1 MQLDHLTISVRSLER
16 SLPYY
21 AVLLPLLGFQRRSE
35 NTWHNG
41 AGFFFQFRQAKDGT
55 PDYDRYGVGMNHL
68 GFPAPDA
75 ATVTR
80 VRRSMMD
87 AGFDAPDIQDLDGAI
102 ALFMKDPD
110 GIRFELTY
118 YPPGSS
124 VVD

>member
-1 MQLDHLTISVRSLER
+1 MQLDHVTISVRSLER

-21 AVLLPLLGFQRRSE
+21 AALLPLLGFQRRNE

-41 AGFFFQFRQAKDGT
+41 AGFSFQFRQAKDGT

-75 ATVTR
+75 ETVMR
-80 VRRSMMD
+80 VRKAMLD
-87 AGFDAPDIQDLDGAI
+87 AGFAAPDTQNLDGAL

-118 YPPGSS
+118 YLPGTS

>member
-1 MQLDHLTISVRSLER
+1 MRLDHVTISVRSLER

-35 NTWHNG
+35 NTWHDG
-41 AGFFFQFRQAKDGT
+41 AGFFFQFRQAREGT
-55 PDYDRYGVGMNHL
+55 PDYDRYGVGLNHL
-68 GFPAPDA
+68 GFPAADA
-75 ATVTR
+75 QTVSF
-80 VRRSMMD
+80 VRQAMRD
-87 AGFDAPDIQDLDGAI
+87 AGFAVPDLQNLDGAI

-118 YPPGSS
+118 YPPGTS

>member
-1 MQLDHLTISVRSLER
+1 MQLDHVTISVRSLKR

-21 AVLLPLLGFQRRSE
+21 AALLPLLGFQRRNE

-41 AGFFFQFRQAKDGT
+41 AGFFFQFREAKDGT
-55 PDYDRYGVGMNHL
+55 PNYDRYGVGMNHL
-68 GFPAPDA
+68 GFPAPNA
-75 ATVTR
+75 ETVTS
-80 VRRSMMD
+80 VRNAMLD
-87 AGFDAPDIQDLDGAI
+87 AGFAAPDIQNLDGAI

-118 YPPGSS
+118 YPPGAS

>member
-1 MQLDHLTISVRSLER
+1 
-16 SLPYY
+16 
-21 AVLLPLLGFQRRSE
+21 LLPLLGFERRSE

-41 AGFFFQFRQAKDGT
+41 AGFFFQFRQAKDDT

-75 ATVTR
+75 ETVTN
-80 VRRSMMD
+80 VRKAMLD
-87 AGFDAPDIQDLDGAI
+87 AGFAVPDIQNLDGAI

-118 YPPGSS
+118 YPPGAS

>member
-1 MQLDHLTISVRSLER
+1 MHLDHVTISVRSLEK

-21 AVLLPLLGFQRRSE
+21 AALLPLLGFQRRSE

-41 AGFFFQFRQAKDGT
+41 AGFFFQFRQAKPGT
-55 PDYDRYGVGMNHL
+55 PDYDLYGVGMNHL

-75 ATVTR
+75 ETVSR
-80 VRRSMMD
+80 IRQAMLD
-87 AGFDAPDIQDLDGAI
+87 AGHAAPEIQNLDGAI

-110 GIRFELTY
+110 GIRFELTW
-118 YPPGSS
+118 YPPGTS

>member
-1 MQLDHLTISVRSLER
+1 MRLDHVTISVRSLQA

-21 AVLLPLLGFQRRSE
+21 ATLLPLLGFQRRGE
-35 NTWHNG
+35 NVWHDG

-75 ATVTR
+75 ATVSR
-80 VRRSMMD
+80 VRQAMLD
-87 AGFDAPDIQDLDGAI
+87 AGFAAPQIQDIDGAI

-118 YPPGSS
+118 YPPGSN

>member
-1 MQLDHLTISVRSLER
+1 MHLDHVTISVRSLER

-21 AVLLPLLGFQRRSE
+21 AALLPLLGFQQRSE
-35 NTWHNG
+35 HIWHNG

-68 GFPAPDA
+68 GFPAPDVE
-75 ATVTR
+75 TVTR
-80 VRRSMMD
+80 VRQAMLD
-87 AGFDAPDIQDLDGAI
+87 AGFAAPDMQNLDGAI
-102 ALFMKDPD
+102 ALFMRDPD

-118 YPPGSS
+118 YPPGAS